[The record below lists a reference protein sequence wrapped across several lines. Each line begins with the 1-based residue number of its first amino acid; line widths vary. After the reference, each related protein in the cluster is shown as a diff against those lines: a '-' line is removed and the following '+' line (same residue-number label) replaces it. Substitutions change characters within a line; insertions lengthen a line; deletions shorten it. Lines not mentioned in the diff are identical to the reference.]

1 MIDALIDLLESI
13 EQFVNPLDIYTQ
25 IPFTPSMVEIVIKI
39 IVELISILAL
49 VTKELKQRRSSKRI
63 LAAVIPYSA
72 RCSKI
77 CKREGR

>member
-25 IPFTPSMVEIVIKI
+25 IPFTPAMVEIVITI

-49 VTKELKQRRSSKRI
+49 VTKELKQRGSSKCI
-63 LAAVIPYSA
+63 VAAVIPYSA